1 MSGYTLLSSTSPGTW
16 RANTGKA
23 LRYRILG
30 VVIALVLLIF
40 TLRQFQSNYPGRYN
54 LIDNQ
59 VGEEVVPESPQKRRN
74 VAVAS
79 TFGYH
84 FDVYMA
90 VVWTLQR
97 VMKEGK
103 VQVYTPGPFYF
114 DFQRIVDTYKLYN
127 GTYKDYNTL
136 VDDVTSVGG
145 DGGIDLIVL
154 GTCELD
160 MRHWSEK
167 LLAAWD
173 ARDSAHKFQIVCIVH
188 DVRDEA
194 WQPTIQEWSR
204 RNAIR
209 LLPISQHVGNTFLRK
224 FEDLARSTDVAIKSA
239 GYEYIPVDAHIPILD
254 LQGLPERTSTNRPF
268 SNAVIQG
275 SFSTDR
281 RDYTRIFADLNHSLH
296 VEPESWGYLPL
307 GDGPSFVQD
316 TSIDQI
322 PFKLHLVGSGWIDVP
337 IELKQL
343 VVFHTNLNYTE
354 YYQLMSGM
362 DACIPAFL
370 AADDKNFK
378 YQASSS
384 IVMCL
389 ETNVP
394 ILAVREL
401 RESYIYID
409 DDRVTINRPA
419 VMSEFQ
425 AIKVLR
431 TGDASDFLESDPSSS
446 GVTLGFHSRIRQAVH
461 RFVNEGWVR
470 TKEDFDLRKKLI
482 LKENERIV
490 LKILQDRV

>member
-1 MSGYTLLSSTSPGTW
+1 MAEYTLLSSTSPGTW
-16 RANTGKA
+16 RANSGNASK
-23 LRYRILG
+23 YRILG
-30 VVIALVLLIF
+30 AIVALIILLF
-40 TLRQFQSNYPGRYN
+40 TIRQFQSHDAGQYTLSN
-54 LIDNQ
+54 NQ
-59 VGEEVVPESPQKRRN
+59 LSEEVVLDSPQIRKN

-79 TFGYH
+79 TFGFH

-97 VMKEGK
+97 VMREGK

-114 DFQRIVDTYKLYN
+114 DFQRIVETYNLYN
-127 GTYKDYNTL
+127 GTYKSSDTL
-136 VDDVTSVGG
+136 MEDVTSVEG
-145 DGGIDLIVL
+145 DGSIDLIIL
-154 GTCELD
+154 GTCEID
-160 MRHWSEK
+160 MKHWSEK

-173 ARDSAHKFQIVCIVH
+173 ARDTAHKFQIVCIVH
-188 DVRDEA
+188 NVQDEA

-209 LLPISQHVGNTFLRK
+209 LIPISQHVGNTFLRK

-254 LQGLPERTSTNRPF
+254 LQGLPERTSINRPF

-275 SFSTDR
+275 SFSADR

-362 DACIPAFL
+362 DTCIPAFL
-370 AADDKNFK
+370 AADDTNFK

-401 RESYIYID
+401 RESYVHID
-409 DDRVTINRPA
+409 DDKVTINRPA

-431 TGDASDFLESDPSSS
+431 TGDASDFLDSDPSSS
-446 GVTLGFHSRIRQAVH
+446 GVTLGSHSRIRQAVQE
-461 RFVNEGWVR
+461 FVREGWVR
-470 TKEDFDLRKKLI
+470 TKEDFDSRKKLI